1 MCSILYFK
9 SNHHISLKYFSV
21 CRMNLNTVQIIKK
34 SSNTELAKH
43 DYVLKMK
50 IHTNELQSLDTAD
63 SILNAL
69 EGHKIFG

>member
-1 MCSILYFK
+1 MQNEFK
-9 SNHHISLKYFSV
+9 HSANY
-21 CRMNLNTVQIIKK
+21 QK

-69 EGHKIFG
+69 EGHEIFG